1 MRNTGRVASTTSR
14 GGTDAAAASFR
25 EKTKVQKAGHETAF
39 QRPRRFYH
47 PRRHTVGWPR
57 GMTTQGQST
66 RQNAPGSAGTSKPGV
81 SGLPESKSGPTVT

>member
-39 QRPRRFYH
+39 QRLAASIILAATLPAGRR
-47 PRRHTVGWPR
+47 
-57 GMTTQGQST
+57 
-66 RQNAPGSAGTSKPGV
+66 A
-81 SGLPESKSGPTVT
+81 